1 MAKERSRSPADRKT
15 VPLAKVAAL
24 FRQNYKQ
31 GPWPSETKCYRLA
44 NAIEIVLNASPPKAN
59 NDDPGYRQRKAIF
72 NAMAK
77 LIQERKDAQ
86 FPGLRFPPLIA
97 LERLEK
103 AMNDARDAVLAP
115 SNSMAGERRGAEWH
129 QPARFLGHWVA
140 ETIRQTGQAVSVDK
154 HSPFVG
160 VVCDALALAGQGQRT
175 PAAVAA
181 ALSRSPL

>member
-86 FPGLRFPPLIA
+86 FT
-97 LERLEK
+97 
-103 AMNDARDAVLAP
+103 V
-115 SNSMAGERRGAEWH
+115 
-129 QPARFLGHWVA
+129 
-140 ETIRQTGQAVSVDK
+140 TC
-154 HSPFVG
+154 SPF
-160 VVCDALALAGQGQRT
+160 LIR
-175 PAAVAA
+175 
-181 ALSRSPL
+181 R